1 MSVHR
6 QKPPLRSMHEC
17 PVCRQQ
23 FTNALV
29 LQQHVKQQHNQ
40 PDERQ
45 LIQAHQKAQQQ
56 LQYAAAMERIMM
68 AAHQQK
74 TGENLGFPANLADDP
89 FFASLQ
95 QQNFNFA
102 QLQTQLQ
109 NSMER
114 QSNDENSSLEA
125 AAQQFFIQNGRLSEM
140 LKQSFNDENSR
151 NYEEDEDFD
160 DKDEDM
166 SDSKENNDDDLEG
179 TGDELDRNLEGEE
192 NDDESQNPQTNE
204 NDSSDHNSSPNNSF
218 HQQLANNSRQSEQ
231 VQNMN
236 EDSIASTI
244 SSSAGALD
252 LTPKQQQAMAAHLQQ
267 LNSNMNNSSN
277 SSQSSS
283 GNGSQLLNIPNMPS
297 FQLSARGAN
306 TTCRIC
312 LKTFACASALTIHYR
327 SHSKERPFKC
337 QVCERGFS
345 TKGNMKQHLL
355 THKLRDFPPNVLG
368 PNLNVSGNNQLS
380 SLMLNAAA
388 SVMNGG
394 NANLAKN
401 STNNHSAEQLIGNKA
416 AVAADLNGLKEK
428 LDLAGVINAVNGSG
442 ENCLLKSSSSSTS
455 SGGSASKQSR
465 NLAHQR
471 QQQLNGDCQSD
482 ASCEANE
489 ADERRS
495 VNSLNG
501 SGHFERSGG
510 NLSGNESS
518 SSSLLNNNELKRI
531 GNLTNSITSN
541 LTASLN
547 SANASTSS
555 TGSNGTASAELRHMC
570 EICVKP
576 FSSHSALQIHN
587 RTHTGEKP
595 FACRICSRPFTT
607 KVSTRH

>member
-1 MSVHR
+1 
-6 QKPPLRSMHEC
+6 MHEC

-102 QLQTQLQ
+102 QLQAQLQ
-109 NSMER
+109 NSMDR
-114 QSNDENSSLEA
+114 SNDGENSLEA
-125 AAQQFFIQNGRLSEM
+125 AAQQFFSQNGRLSEM
-140 LKQSFNDENSR
+140 LKQSMADENSR
-151 NYEEDEDFD
+151 NYEEDEEFD
-160 DKDEDM
+160 EKEEM
-166 SDSKENNDDDLEG
+166 SDSKENCDEEENTADEMERNADGENDDDE
-179 TGDELDRNLEGEE
+179 
-192 NDDESQNPQTNE
+192 ESQQNQQK
-204 NDSSDHNSSPNNSF
+204 NDTSSDHNSSPNDSF
-218 HQQLANNSRQSEQ
+218 HQQLANQSRQSEP
-231 VQNMN
+231 VHNVN

-252 LTPKQQQAMAAHLQQ
+252 LTPRQQQAMAAHLQQ
-267 LNSNMNNSSN
+267 LNNNMNNSSN
-277 SSQSSS
+277 SSQSSGS
-283 GNGSQLLNIPNMPS
+283 GNGSCQLLNIPNMPS
-297 FQLSARGAN
+297 FQVSARGAN

-380 SLMLNAAA
+380 SLMLSAA
-388 SVMNGG
+388 SVMNGNGG
-394 NANLAKN
+394 NASGLTKN
-401 STNNHSAEQLIGNKA
+401 SPKA
-416 AVAADLNGLKEK
+416 AAAADLNGIKEK

-455 SGGSASKQSR
+455 SVGGEPGMRQLRS
-465 NLAHQR
+465 LQR
-471 QQQLNGDCQSD
+471 QQLQQLNGDCQSD

-501 SGHFERSGG
+501 SGHFDRSGG

-518 SSSLLNNNELKRI
+518 SSSLLNNNELRRI
-531 GNLTNSITSN
+531 ASVTNSISSN

-547 SANASTSS
+547 SANATAGTSGS
-555 TGSNGTASAELRHMC
+555 GSNGVSAELKHMC

-607 KVSTRH
+607 KVSRGCY